1 MALFV
6 TDRTALRL
14 ARLRCDIEHGR
25 KLRVD
30 FLAFGDEVLDACDV
44 GIDIR
49 RTHVLSSNVQ
59 MLNVRAVRPSCAE
72 QTDRLEP
79 AEVVQLSPI
88 APWTEQWATV
98 RTVIVP
104 VHSRELPRWLLKKII
119 KDAGLSEDE
128 FRKLL

>member
-1 MALFV
+1 MIIFAAL
-6 TDRTALRL
+6 TR
-14 ARLRCDIEHGR
+14 ARGGR
-25 KLRVD
+25 AGRSS
-30 FLAFGDEVLDACDV
+30 
-44 GIDIR
+44 GIGR
-49 RTHVLSSNVQ
+49 G
-59 MLNVRAVRPSCAE
+59 CAE